1 MAVDTAS
8 PTRRRAAMLPADER
22 RAAIVEAARP
32 LVLEH
37 GEAVTT
43 KLIAEAAGIAEGTI
57 FRVFPDKD
65 AVIRAVVDAAYD
77 PGPFENDLAR
87 LAERSGAL
95 EFEAALRKIVALVQ
109 ERSLEVWRIASAVG
123 PKYHERPGHVV
134 PVSEGMVR
142 FFKANRDRVTVPP
155 TEAARTLRGL
165 TITLTHPVRIDEPVA
180 PKRIVD
186 LFLHGAGR

>member
-1 MAVDTAS
+1 MAVETTAA
-8 PTRRRAAMLPADER
+8 PARRRAAMLPADER

-77 PGPFENDLAR
+77 PTPFETDLA
-87 LAERSGAL
+87 AL
-95 EFEAALRKIVALVQ
+95 DPEVEFEPGLRQIVALVQ

-123 PKYHERPGHVV
+123 PRFHDRPGHVV

-142 FFKANRDRVTVPP
+142 FFKAHRGKVTMPP
-155 TEAARTLRGL
+155 TEAARTLRGI
-165 TITLTHPVRIDEPVA
+165 TITLTHPVLIDEPQP

>member
-1 MAVDTAS
+1 
-8 PTRRRAAMLPADER
+8 MLPADER

-37 GEAVTT
+37 GEGVTT

-65 AVIRAVVDAAYD
+65 AVIKAVVDEAYD
-77 PGPFENDLAR
+77 PAP
-87 LAERSGAL
+87 
-95 EFEAALRKIVALVQ
+95 FEAALADVPSDLDFEPALRRIVTIVQ
-109 ERSLEVWRIASAVG
+109 HRSLEVWRITSAVG
-123 PKYHERPGHVV
+123 PRFHQQEKGRVV
-134 PVSEGMVR
+134 PVSEGIIR
-142 FFKANRDRVTVPP
+142 FFKQHRDHVTMSP

-165 TITLTHPVRIDEPVA
+165 TITLTHPVLIDEPMS

-186 LFLHGAGR
+186 LFLHGAGK